1 MKKIIIPFL
10 FILISFS
17 AFTQN
22 NKILDP
28 YDILLKV
35 LNYDK
40 WETSKNLIF
49 SGGSRVG
56 LARGESFFDFSNSK
70 KSFPNVIVTYTA
82 FLPGKVLKER
92 EGGRLDNLKFSNTD
106 GGGYKTKSII
116 GDWVNFDKGYGSGK
130 FKLSIDGEQNPNMI
144 EITIRGNG
152 FLYFIKIEVEESDKF
167 QELVNILTISGKPLD
182 VKEAN
187 KSNELEKVEKQL
199 KIERD
204 FENEKKEKELIAN
217 AQKLKEYNIREGIIS
232 NLNVGESHWLNT
244 CIFRSEDKKYSIVS
258 NNWEL
263 QNAPYGTIYSDYER
277 LGKGWMLP
285 NLREAKILQ
294 KNNIKF
300 NLKYSFDNLL
310 IVDNGIFYVLDDKN
324 HRNQIRQIDLD
335 NGNYDYLFLKYY
347 GDTSQLLKSRQ
358 NIINDYNNIS
368 NLSVGDVKDNYFI
381 IENSNIKNAIVMLT
395 NCPVITVDKIE
406 EKLKELGDEWR
417 IPDYKEAF
425 FINNIVKSNKKIK
438 KLIPYGGF
446 GIFEFSNYYSYN
458 FNPSFRNYDDINE
471 LENYGRRINNPTGV
485 YSTGNEV
492 GLIRFC
498 PIKTFY

>member
-187 KSNELEKVEKQL
+187 KSYELIKSEKELKIQHDFEKKQKEEQAIKQAILDKEKVEELQKIKEEAIKKKDNDSIYVASIVGNTITL
-199 KIERD
+199 KNLIIAQNDFAEPMIWEAATEVCKNLGEGWRLPDIDELKYLYTNKNLIGGFSNGIYWSSSESDKGNYHKYISFNNGNQFDYIREYDLYHVRAVKSLKSSSNSIIGKTIKIDNLEVAEKDFPNKMNWDDAKKACESLGNGWRLPSKSELKKIFKIIYNKTNNGSFFDGYYWSSTEVDDDKAWAQARPIFQFANNKSGLSYVRAVRD
-204 FENEKKEKELIAN
+204 F
-217 AQKLKEYNIREGIIS
+217 
-232 NLNVGESHWLNT
+232 
-244 CIFRSEDKKYSIVS
+244 
-258 NNWEL
+258 
-263 QNAPYGTIYSDYER
+263 
-277 LGKGWMLP
+277 
-285 NLREAKILQ
+285 
-294 KNNIKF
+294 
-300 NLKYSFDNLL
+300 
-310 IVDNGIFYVLDDKN
+310 
-324 HRNQIRQIDLD
+324 
-335 NGNYDYLFLKYY
+335 
-347 GDTSQLLKSRQ
+347 
-358 NIINDYNNIS
+358 
-368 NLSVGDVKDNYFI
+368 
-381 IENSNIKNAIVMLT
+381 
-395 NCPVITVDKIE
+395 
-406 EKLKELGDEWR
+406 
-417 IPDYKEAF
+417 
-425 FINNIVKSNKKIK
+425 
-438 KLIPYGGF
+438 
-446 GIFEFSNYYSYN
+446 
-458 FNPSFRNYDDINE
+458 
-471 LENYGRRINNPTGV
+471 
-485 YSTGNEV
+485 
-492 GLIRFC
+492 
-498 PIKTFY
+498 

>member
-1 MKKIIIPFL
+1 MKKIILPFL

-22 NKILDP
+22 NKNLDP

-40 WETSKNLIF
+40 WGTSKNLIF

-70 KSFPNVIVTYTA
+70 KSFPNVIVTYTV

-92 EGGRLDNLKFSNTD
+92 EGGRLDNLKFSNTE

-130 FKLSIDGEQNPNMI
+130 FNLSIDGEQNPNII
-144 EITIRGNG
+144 EINISGNG
-152 FLYFIKIEVEESDKF
+152 FIYFIKIEVEESDKF
-167 QELVNILTISGKPLD
+167 QELVNILTISGKPID
-182 VKEAN
+182 VANAN
-187 KSNELEKVEKQL
+187 KSYEILKAEKEL

-217 AQKLKEYNIREGIIS
+217 AQKLKEYNAKEGIIS
-232 NLNVGESHWLNT
+232 NLNVGESHWRTT

-263 QNAPYGTIYSDYER
+263 QSAPYKTILYNLSAI
-277 LGKGWMLP
+277 GKEWKLP

-294 KNNIKF
+294 KNNEKF
-300 NLKYSFDNLL
+300 NFRYSFKNLL
-310 IVDNGIFYVLDDKN
+310 IIDKDSFFTLDSK
-324 HRNQIRQIDLD
+324 NQIYQIDINND
-335 NGNYDYLFLKYY
+335 INYDYLFLKYY
-347 GDTSQLLKSRQ
+347 GDTSQLKKSRQ
-358 NIINDYNNIS
+358 NIIDEFNIIS
-368 NLSVGDVKDNYFI
+368 NLSVGEVKDNYFV
-381 IENSNIKNAIVMLT
+381 IENSSIKNALVMLT
-395 NCPVITVDKIE
+395 NCPVISTDKIE

-417 IPDYKEAF
+417 IPNYYEAL
-425 FINNIVKSNKKIK
+425 FIDNIVKSNKKIK

-458 FNPSFRNYDDINE
+458 FNSNFRNYNNINE
-471 LENYGRRINNPTGV
+471 LETYGRRINNPTGV
-485 YSTGNEV
+485 YSSGNEA

>member
-10 FILISFS
+10 FSLISFS

-35 LNYDK
+35 LNYSK
-40 WETSKNLIF
+40 WGTSKNLNF
-49 SGGSRVG
+49 SGNTRVG
-56 LARGESFFDFSNSK
+56 SAGGESVFDFSNSK
-70 KSFPNVIVTYTA
+70 KSFPNVIVTYTV
-82 FLPGKVLKER
+82 FLPNKVLKER
-92 EGGRLDNLKFSNTD
+92 EGGRLDNLKFSNT
-106 GGGYKTKSII
+106 GGGYNTKTII

-130 FKLSIDGEQNPNMI
+130 FKLSIYGEQNPNLI
-144 EITIRGNG
+144 EIAIIGNG
-152 FLYFIKIEVEESDKF
+152 FKYWLNIEVEESDKF
-167 QELVNILTISGKPLD
+167 QELVNILTVSGTPID
-182 VKEAN
+182 VTKAN

-217 AQKLKEYNIREGIIS
+217 AQKLKEYNAKEGIIS
-232 NLNVGESHWLNT
+232 NLNVGESHLRT
-244 CIFRSEDKKYSIVS
+244 KCIFRSEDKKYSIVS
-258 NNWEL
+258 NNWVL
-263 QNAPYGTIYSDYER
+263 QNAPYETIYSEYEE

-285 NLREAKILQ
+285 NLSEAKILQ

-300 NLKYSFDNLL
+300 NLKYSFNNFL

-335 NGNYDYLFLKYY
+335 NGNYQYLFLKYY

-381 IENSNIKNAIVMLT
+381 IENSNIKNALVMLT

-446 GIFEFSNYYSYN
+446 GIFEFSNYYSYD
-458 FNPSFRNYDDINE
+458 FNSNFRNYNNINE
-471 LENYGRRINNPTGV
+471 LETYGRRINNPTGV
-485 YSTGNEV
+485 YSRGNEV